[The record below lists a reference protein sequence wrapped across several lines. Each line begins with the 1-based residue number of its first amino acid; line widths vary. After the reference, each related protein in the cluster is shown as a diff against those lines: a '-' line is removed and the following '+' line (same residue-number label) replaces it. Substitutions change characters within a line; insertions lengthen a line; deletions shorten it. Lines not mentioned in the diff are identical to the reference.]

1 MRTFQTMHIFKENEI
16 GRIMLTRILLAISL
30 ACPEVGY
37 CQGMNFVGGTLV
49 ANRLNVYSENTQ
61 LTGQHLLPVCLLSLN
76 SLFFL

>member
-1 MRTFQTMHIFKENEI
+1 MRDVMRTFQTMHIFKENEI

-61 LTGQHLLPVCLLSLN
+61 VTGQRTTTAA
-76 SLFFL
+76 FLVS